1 MNEAEE
7 MKEIETMNPQP
18 STRTLWI
25 ALGVLFALSLTEG
38 IVLIGFRHQMREIGS
53 KLDTAISAQGTT
65 IQQLTRSV
73 EQADQDLRGNFQKTE
88 ERIAKTQAEL
98 QRAQRLSNV
107 LAQERKEAE
116 ERLASRLGQLQQEQT
131 ATQGTVGNL
140 ATDFS
145 GVKQEVSLT
154 KQEVSLT
161 KEELASTR
169 SELQRVIGD
178 LGVQSDLIA
187 HNQTELAQLRQRG
200 EREYLEFDLRKSK
213 SPLRVGAV
221 ALQLRKTD
229 VKRQKYTLHLI
240 ADDRTIEK
248 KEKTANEPVQ
258 FYQEG
263 YRQPTEV
270 VVNQIYKDRI
280 VGYVSFPR
288 QRESRPARS
297 ALQVAPAAAF

>member
-1 MNEAEE
+1 MN
-7 MKEIETMNPQP
+7 MQP
-18 STRTLWI
+18 STRTVWI
-25 ALGVLFALSLTEG
+25 ALAVLFALSLTEG
-38 IVLIGFRHQMREIGS
+38 VFLVNFHHQMREIGS
-53 KLDTAISAQGTT
+53 KLDTTISAQGTT
-65 IQQLTRSV
+65 IQQLTRNV
-73 EQADQDLRGNFQKTE
+73 EQADADAQGKIRQTE
-88 ERIAKTQAEL
+88 ERIAKAQAEL
-98 QRAQRLSNV
+98 QRTQRLSNV
-107 LAQERKEAE
+107 LAKQQKETE
-116 ERLASRLGQLQQEQT
+116 EQLASRLGQLQQEQT
-131 ATQGTVGNL
+131 ATQGTVGSL

-187 HNQTELAQLRQRG
+187 HNHGELAELRQRG
-200 EREYLEFDLRKSK
+200 EREYLEFDVRKSNT
-213 SPLRVGAV
+213 PLRIGAV
-221 ALQLRKTD
+221 LLQLRRTD
-229 VKRQKYTLHLI
+229 VKRQKYTLQLV

-248 KEKTANEPVQ
+248 KDKTVNEPVQ

-280 VGYVSFPR
+280 VGYVSFPMR
-288 QRESRPARS
+288 RESRPARS

>member
-7 MKEIETMNPQP
+7 VKEKVSMNTQP

-25 ALGVLFALSLTEG
+25 ALGVLFAVSLTEG
-38 IVLIGFRHQMREIGS
+38 IVLVGFRHQMREIGN
-53 KLDTAISAQGTT
+53 KLDTTISAQGTT
-65 IQQLTRSV
+65 IQQLTHNV
-73 EQADQDLRGNFQKTE
+73 EQADADAQGKIRQTE
-88 ERIAKTQAEL
+88 ERIAKAQAEL
-98 QRAQRLSNV
+98 QRTQRLSNV
-107 LAQERKEAE
+107 LAKQQKETE
-116 ERLASRLGQLQQEQT
+116 EQLAGRLGQLQQEQT
-131 ATQGTVGNL
+131 TTQGTVGSL

-145 GVKQEVSLT
+145 GV

-187 HNQTELAQLRQRG
+187 HNHGELADLRQRG

-221 ALQLRKTD
+221 SLQLRKTD
-229 VKRQKYTLHLI
+229 VKRQKYTLQLV

-248 KEKTANEPVQ
+248 KDKTANEPVQ

-270 VVNQIYKDRI
+270 VVNQIYRDRI
-280 VGYVSFPR
+280 VGYVSFPMR
-288 QRESRPARS
+288 RESRPARS

>member
-7 MKEIETMNPQP
+7 VKEIDSMDTQP

-38 IVLIGFRHQMREIGS
+38 IALVRFNHRMQGIGN

-65 IQQLTRSV
+65 IQQLARSV
-73 EQADQDLRGNFQKTE
+73 EQADADLVGNVRKTE
-88 ERIAKTQAEL
+88 ERITKTQAEL
-98 QRAQRLSNV
+98 QRNQRLSNV
-107 LAQERKEAE
+107 LVQQHKESE
-116 ERLASRLGQLQQEQT
+116 EQLASRLGQLQQEQA

-145 GVKQEVSLT
+145 GV

-187 HNQTELAQLRQRG
+187 HNHSELAELRQRG
-200 EREYLEFDLRKSK
+200 EREYLEFDVRKSNT
-213 SPLRVGAV
+213 PLRVGAV
-221 ALQLRKTD
+221 SLQLRKTD
-229 VKRQKYTLHLI
+229 VKRQKFTLHLI

-248 KEKTANEPVQ
+248 KDKTANEPVQ

-280 VGYVSFPR
+280 VGYVSFPMR
-288 QRESRPARS
+288 RESRPA
-297 ALQVAPAAAF
+297 